1 MASIEILAGGLFT
14 TVQDLGRPSGSLGGF
29 PWGGVMD
36 RRSAK
41 YANSLISNSSVTA
54 LLEITLIGPKI
65 RFEDNRSIAITGA
78 DLSPSINNR
87 RIYNDTLITI
97 NKGDVLS
104 FGKTNS
110 GCRAYLAINGGI
122 NVPLVLGS
130 TSTYT
135 YAKMGGYKGRNLMK
149 GDVLNLHAVSNN
161 SFKKIEKLS
170 STRIIS
176 QPCIIPCLYG
186 PEYDLFSNELKEQLE
201 NTIFKI
207 NAQSNRMGYRLDLE
221 QPMTHKVPEIISSG
235 TVRGTIQ
242 LPTSGNP
249 IVLMADSPTTGG
261 YPRIA
266 NCTEE
271 GTDLLAQCKPG
282 DSIIFQMINNL

>member
-1 MASIEILAGGLFT
+1 MAGIEILAGGLFT
-14 TVQDLGRPSGSLGGF
+14 TVQDLGRPSGSLVGF

-41 YANSLISNSSVTA
+41 YANSLVGNSSVTA
-54 LLEITLIGPKI
+54 LLEITLVGPKI
-65 RFEDNRSIAITGA
+65 RFEDNRTIAITGA
-78 DLSPSINNR
+78 DLSPSINNK
-87 RIYNDTLITI
+87 RIYNDSVITVS
-97 NKGDVLS
+97 KGDVLS

-110 GCRAYLAINGGI
+110 GCRAYLAISGGI
-122 NVPLVLGS
+122 NVPLILGS
-130 TSTYT
+130 SSTYI
-135 YAKMGGYKGRNLMK
+135 YASIGGYKGRNLKK
-149 GDVLNLHAVSNN
+149 GDILILHRFNNDSSN
-161 SFKKIEKLS
+161 KRERLS
-170 STRIIS
+170 STRTIS
-176 QPCIIPCLYG
+176 SPCIIPCLCG

-201 NTIFKI
+201 NTIFNI
-207 NAQSNRMGYRLDLE
+207 NPQSNRMGYRLDLE
-221 QPMTHKVPEIISSG
+221 KPMHHTIPEIISSG